1 MKKILL
7 STFMMLLAFVA
18 YSAVNDGTPE
28 ITFENVEH
36 DFGTFS
42 SANPK
47 VSCEFVFKN
56 TGDAPLVI
64 HRAIAS
70 CGCTVPEYS
79 KVPIKPGE
87 TGKIVVVYNGAGRR
101 EGYFEKHIT
110 VWTNAKNT
118 KGTDTVGTLVLLIK
132 GNMTSAE
139 SEAK

>member
-1 MKKILL
+1 MKKSLL
-7 STFMMLLAFVA
+7 LTFMFLMAFVTYA
-18 YSAVNDGTPE
+18 AVDEGNPE
-28 ITFENVEH
+28 ISFEKVEH
-36 DFGTFS
+36 DFGQFS
-42 SANPK
+42 AANPK

-118 KGTDTVGTLVLLIK
+118 KGTDTAGTLVLLIK
-132 GNMTSAE
+132 GTMTPAE
-139 SEAK
+139 SN